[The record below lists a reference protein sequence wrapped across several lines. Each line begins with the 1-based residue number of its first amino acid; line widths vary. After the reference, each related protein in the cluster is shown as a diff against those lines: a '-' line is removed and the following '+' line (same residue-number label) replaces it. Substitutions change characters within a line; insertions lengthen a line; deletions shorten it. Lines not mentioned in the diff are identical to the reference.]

1 MGIYGRNV
9 DTWAVIKER
18 ATKWS
23 RYEIAIDTDSRIMG
37 NYRDESSARKS
48 LRKIVADYLD
58 EDPIYDDGWL
68 REILINDRDFVC
80 IVEYQPSIRKVGLSA
95 PTVEHR
101 IGIVTFSITRI
112 F

>member
-1 MGIYGRNV
+1 MYDRSI
-9 DTWAVIKER
+9 DTWAVVKEK

-23 RYEIAIDTDSRIMG
+23 RWDITMDTDSRIMG
-37 NYRDESSARKS
+37 NYRDEASARKS

-80 IVEYQPSIRKVGLSA
+80 VVEYRPIIYKLGFSMPKI
-95 PTVEHR
+95 EHR
-101 IGIVTFSITRI
+101 IGFVIFSITRI